1 MGRLSQ
7 TGGLGR
13 VLLSAMPYYTVDFDF
28 SWFHLARRKPRTLL
42 PTEAR
47 SRLRLEDRE
56 LEELRTQV
64 PPLTIRYSPLAGPV
78 GSVTEFV
85 G

>member
-1 MGRLSQ
+1 MFPKFYL
-7 TGGLGR
+7 
-13 VLLSAMPYYTVDFDF
+13 AM
-28 SWFHLARRKPRTLL
+28 RKPRTLL
-42 PTEAR
+42 PTDAR

-56 LEELRTQV
+56 LNELRTQV

-78 GSVTEFV
+78 GSVVVFV